1 MYTRYAGGFPLSLN
15 LVRFLNADLP
25 TETRRPQS
33 SSTAVI
39 NLLKFGA
46 MFATIVSIGVA
57 MYAGWYQ
64 GGLTVERGMSVSIG
78 CVAVL
83 YVHML
88 PAARQ
93 ALAGLARPCAFV
105 LWVVGLIVVLYGQ
118 VTFVLVSRQ
127 HAGDQRVAMAP
138 AIAESFLMV
147 TSSGR
152 TLTEIAREASKAKVD
167 LARVEA
173 RSCVGDCQ
181 WLKVRR
187 TILETRLATL
197 ETEAGEARR
206 QEAADDRRNR
216 MVDQAAASRAALR
229 ADPVA
234 SEVAPWFGTTEGRL
248 ELLLALA
255 CSVVLEGAAIT
266 GWMLVSVGSS
276 RTNGRA
282 EAVTGRIGES
292 LEQRAVAPESGVATG
307 DCLRTIADRGSIL
320 KDGAE
325 IADGNATWG
334 EHSGGDLHLLKEIHA
349 AVVAGRLKPTQAAI
363 RRLLRCGQSKAG
375 RLKRAYFARFGETL
389 NDGEQ
394 ANAR

>member
-93 ALAGLARPCAFV
+93 ALAGLARPFAFV

-118 VTFVLVSRQ
+118 VTFVLISRQ
-127 HAGDQRVAMAP
+127 HAGDQRAAMVPTTTPGSRGEMP
-138 AIAESFLMV
+138 AR
-147 TSSGR
+147 R
-152 TLTEIAREASKAKVD
+152 TLTEIAQDNSKAQID
-167 LARVEA
+167 LARMEV
-173 RSCVGDCQ
+173 RPCDGDCQ
-181 WLKVRR
+181 RIKVRR
-187 TILETRLATL
+187 TILAAQIATL
-197 ETEAGEARR
+197 EAEASEVRR
-206 QEAADDRRNR
+206 HEAAEDRRNR
-216 MVDQAAASRAALR
+216 LADQEAALRADLR

-234 SEVAPWFGTTEGRL
+234 RQVAAWFGTTEGGL
-248 ELLLALA
+248 ELLLAIA

-266 GWMLVSVGSS
+266 GWLLVSVVSS
-276 RTNGRA
+276 RVSPCGVVVSGRNETA
-282 EAVTGRIGES
+282 P
-292 LEQRAVAPESGVATG
+292 EQREGASGLGIASDDCPEPISNREVISTDDVTVIRDPGIDTG
-307 DCLRTIADRGSIL
+307 CSDEDLRQLRV
-320 KDGAE
+320 
-325 IADGNATWG
+325 
-334 EHSGGDLHLLKEIHA
+334 IHR
-349 AVVAGRLKPTQAAI
+349 AVVAGHLRPTQAAI
-363 RRLLRCGQSKAG
+363 RGFLKCGQSKAG
-375 RLKRAYFARFGETL
+375 RLKREYEVQFGGVLDHGGQAHAR
-389 NDGEQ
+389 
-394 ANAR
+394 